1 MNEQLGLNLQDPNYD
16 TIAGFML
23 GGLGRIPKVGDL
35 IERDGVRL
43 RVEAMDGLRIA
54 SISLLP
60 SLPTSQ

>member
-1 MNEQLGLNLQDPNYD
+1 
-16 TIAGFML
+16 ML
-23 GGLGRIPKVGDL
+23 GGLGRIPKAGDL

-60 SLPTSQ
+60 SLPTS